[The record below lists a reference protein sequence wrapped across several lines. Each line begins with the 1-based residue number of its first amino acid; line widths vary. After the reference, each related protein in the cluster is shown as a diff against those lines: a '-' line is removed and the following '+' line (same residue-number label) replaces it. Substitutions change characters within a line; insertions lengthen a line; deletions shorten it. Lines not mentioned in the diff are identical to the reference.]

1 MHPLTSL
8 ICGTDARTGAIG
20 QVLAHLSET
29 LDRIIDRSF
38 KLCATADAT
47 DSALF
52 GPVLGR
58 SILEVS
64 LTAVCGR
71 IDPYRVLAIRK
82 SQLAPEFDVATRNS
96 LAFNWST
103 DVTGEEKAKEWNQKP
118 SLRDLQRALLSRHCH
133 DLIWSE
139 AFTRLLDNVPSD
151 RGLNWM
157 ARLRTFEPDGF
168 TARMR
173 ADADRLFSELS
184 KGVHHEFV
192 IPLTNQYDKDTVA
205 DLLSRCWEFAATI
218 GFTACHSPV
227 IEDVPAPNV
236 LDRYEQAQREL
247 GLT

>member
-1 MHPLTSL
+1 M
-8 ICGTDARTGAIG
+8 
-20 QVLAHLSET
+20 
-29 LDRIIDRSF
+29 
-38 KLCATADAT
+38 
-47 DSALF
+47 
-52 GPVLGR
+52 LGR

-82 SQLAPEFDVATRNS
+82 SQLAPEFDVATRNL

-103 DVTGEEKAKEWNQKP
+103 DVTGEEKPKDWSQKP
-118 SLRDLQRALLSRHCH
+118 HVRDLQRALLSRHCH

-157 ARLRTFEPDGF
+157 TRLRTFEPDEF

-192 IPLTNQYDKDTVA
+192 IPLTNQYDKETVA
-205 DLLSRCWEFAATI
+205 DLLARCWEFAATI
-218 GFTACHSPV
+218 GLTACYSPV
-227 IEDVPAPNV
+227 IDDSPTPHV
-236 LDRYEQAQREL
+236 LDCYEKAQRDL